1 MARHGARQVA
11 IAGLAI
17 IGGVGIGAQTP
28 QPAPTFRSEIDYVQ
42 IPVRVLDA
50 RGEFVRGLTQ
60 SDFQVFE
67 DDRAQ
72 TVTTFS
78 EINIPF
84 IPAGTAQPK
93 MVSELEEAIASSEV
107 LHVEGRV
114 YVFAL
119 DNQNMPAAVALKT
132 RHLMRRFIRDS
143 FAANDVAAIVLTGTG
158 RGQSFTSSPRLLNE
172 TIDRLMADADPSD
185 NSPDTVMQKIA
196 DTAQWMG
203 STIKGRRKALVLI
216 TPSSICQ
223 LVNTNLKNFSSC
235 NEAARYALRV
245 AVRSDVSIYT
255 IDPLGIVPTHGSPA
269 ESADRS
275 ERSVAVVRGPLDAA
289 RYLAEE
295 SGGFAVLNSNSLD
308 AGFARI
314 RRENSAYYLLGYYST
329 NTRADGEFRRNKIT
343 VPVPR
348 ARVVYRNGY
357 LARRE

>member
-93 MVSELEEAIASSEV
+93 MISELEEAIASSEV

-119 DNQNMPAAVALKT
+119 DNQNMPAAIALKT
-132 RHLMRRFIRDS
+132 
-143 FAANDVAAIVLTGTG
+143 
-158 RGQSFTSSPRLLNE
+158 
-172 TIDRLMADADPSD
+172 
-185 NSPDTVMQKIA
+185 
-196 DTAQWMG
+196 
-203 STIKGRRKALVLI
+203 
-216 TPSSICQ
+216 
-223 LVNTNLKNFSSC
+223 
-235 NEAARYALRV
+235 
-245 AVRSDVSIYT
+245 
-255 IDPLGIVPTHGSPA
+255 
-269 ESADRS
+269 
-275 ERSVAVVRGPLDAA
+275 
-289 RYLAEE
+289 
-295 SGGFAVLNSNSLD
+295 
-308 AGFARI
+308 
-314 RRENSAYYLLGYYST
+314 
-329 NTRADGEFRRNKIT
+329 
-343 VPVPR
+343 
-348 ARVVYRNGY
+348 
-357 LARRE
+357 